1 MNETTIVT
9 LGARVLGERL
19 PPGWAQSISAGRARQ
34 RGQIDAVLTLIGPDG
49 TQARVMVEAKA
60 RVFPRDA
67 PELKRR
73 LEGFSADPAIVMTDF
88 LTPSSRRRLKE
99 EGLNYLDLTGN
110 VRFRLSRPGLFIETE
125 GAISDPSPAG
135 KVGRSLRG
143 GKAGRIVRALCDFP
157 PPLAITELATKAGV
171 DVSYASRLVEWLAH
185 EGALTRARRGPVES
199 VDRAR
204 MIRRWADDYSVLKSN
219 DARSFLDPRG
229 VENLLRSL
237 PKIRFR
243 YAVTGSFAANRLAP
257 VAPARLAMVYVDD
270 PDEAASALQLTPTEA
285 GANAMLLAPFDNVV
299 FDRARVDGGVTYV
312 APSQAA
318 VDLLTSPGRSPAEG
332 EAVLEWMA
340 RNQDQ

>member
-1 MNETTIVT
+1 
-9 LGARVLGERL
+9 
-19 PPGWAQSISAGRARQ
+19 
-34 RGQIDAVLTLIGPDG
+34 
-49 TQARVMVEAKA
+49 MVEAKA

-73 LEGFSADPAIVMTDF
+73 LESLSADPAIVMTDF
-88 LTPSSRRRLKE
+88 LTPSTRRRLKE

-110 VRFRLSRPGLFIETE
+110 VRLSLSRPGLFVETE
-125 GAISDPSPAG
+125 GSSTDPNPPE

-143 GKAGRIVRALCDFP
+143 AKAGRIVRALCDFP

-171 DVSYASRLVEWLAH
+171 DVSYASRLVEWLAR
-185 EGALTRARRGPVES
+185 EGSLTRARRGPVES

-204 MIRRWADDYSVLKSN
+204 MIRRWADDYSVLRSN

-229 VENLLRSL
+229 AENLLRSL

-243 YAVTGSFAANRLAP
+243 YALTGSFAANRLAP

-270 PDEAASALQLTPTEA
+270 PDEAASALNLKPTEA
-285 GANAMLLAPFDNVV
+285 GANAMLLSPFDDVV
-299 FDRARVDGGVTYV
+299 FDRTRVDAGVTYV

-340 RNQDQ
+340 RKQDQ